1 MQIDNHLKETLL
13 QLRPSFRETIPIYA
27 IRQLKADEQEKNAHY
42 LASKFMNRDIAESF
56 RSSIKR
62 SNNSTVVILPEGTKM
77 RIYNN
82 SNCMV
87 IKKKMGPL
95 ENLIT
100 KKLDEEQLKDNC
112 CRRDE
117 KIRTRTVA
125 IYF

>member
-1 MQIDNHLKETLL
+1 
-13 QLRPSFRETIPIYA
+13 
-27 IRQLKADEQEKNAHY
+27 
-42 LASKFMNRDIAESF
+42 
-56 RSSIKR
+56 
-62 SNNSTVVILPEGTKM
+62 M

-100 KKLDEEQLKDNC
+100 KKLDEEQAKNKTLQNEMKKLEC
-112 CRRDE
+112 
-117 KIRTRTVA
+117 RTVA